1 MRQRHPERLTL
12 PEQITVHDTGRDC
25 PLGEALNL
33 SIEGLMVAG
42 ETPVPEGSILQI
54 ALELPWPIAGA
65 SEIELGVT
73 CLWSHPAADGPQHW
87 AGLQIIDASVQ
98 AIKRI
103 EVLMRELRQ

>member
-1 MRQRHPERLTL
+1 MQPRHPERLIL
-12 PEQITVHDTGRDC
+12 PEPITVRDAGRDC

-42 ETPVPEGSILQI
+42 DEPVAEGAILQI
-54 ALELPWPIAGA
+54 ALELPWPIGGA

-73 CLWSHPAADGPQHW
+73 CLWSRPAADGPRHW

-103 EVLMRELRQ
+103 EVLLREFRQ